1 MNIDSYYIKG
11 IPTEMSGFWYGISLI
26 MSTYLVL
33 LFISEPLAQMIGVSV
48 IPISLIC
55 LIMGIIIGNMFPLPS
70 SWIRGTNYIKQ
81 NILQTAIVFLGLKI
95 SLAQVFKVGLNSL
108 ALIIS
113 VFLIVFAFGIIL
125 KRIFFKD
132 RGLINLIGIG
142 TAICGVTAIMASSSI
157 LKSKEQ
163 DVAIAVLIVVLWG
176 SIGVFTYPFFVE
188 WFFSS
193 EISKGLFLGVGIHDT
208 SQVLAA
214 SLIHFDINGS
224 SVVLETATIT
234 KLIRNL
240 FLALLIPYLAIK
252 VWSKTVDQK
261 TIFKQVTNN
270 IPLFVYGFLF
280 FILLRTV
287 CDQIFVSSLIWEQ
300 LLHWNDQLVSTLFGL
315 ALIALGLS
323 IRIKELKGLS
333 FSPIVIGLIFSLG
346 VFFVGIVLIP
356 MVDYL

>member
-1 MNIDSYYIKG
+1 
-11 IPTEMSGFWYGISLI
+11 MSGFWYGISLI
-26 MSTYLVL
+26 ITAYLAI
-33 LFISEPLAQMIGVSV
+33 LFIIEPLAQMIGIAI
-48 IPISLIC
+48 IPVSLIC
-55 LIMGIIIGNMFPLPS
+55 LIIGIIIGNIISLPS
-70 SWIRGTNYIKQ
+70 SWTRGTNYIKQ
-81 NILQTAIVFLGLKI
+81 NILQIAIVFLGLKI
-95 SLAQVFKVGLNSL
+95 SLSQVSKVGFSSL
-108 ALIIS
+108 AVIIS
-113 VFLIVFAFGIIL
+113 VFLTVFILLIIL
-125 KRIFFKD
+125 RSIFFKN

-142 TAICGVTAIMASSSI
+142 TAICGVTAIMASSSV

-176 SIGVFTYPFFVE
+176 GIGVFTYPFFVE

-193 EISKGLFLGVGIHDT
+193 STSKGLFLGVGIHDT

-214 SLIHFDINGS
+214 SLIHFDINGNS
-224 SVVLETATIT
+224 IVLETATIT

-252 VWSKTVDQK
+252 VQAKTVDQK
-261 TIFKQVTNN
+261 TIFKQVKNN

-300 LLHWNDQLVSTLFGL
+300 LLHWNHQLVSTLFGL
-315 ALIALGLS
+315 ALISLGIS
-323 IRIKELKGLS
+323 IKIKELKGLS
-333 FSPIVIGLIFSLG
+333 NSSIVIGLIFSLG

-356 MVDYL
+356 IVNYL